1 MWLSQWWRRHKRWPV
16 VAGGS
21 FQSRRGL
28 CCSCGNRR
36 RGLAWECGCIVG
48 AKGKLTVVTRVVLG
62 GWMACNGGERELNGA
77 VFRERDELLKLRER
91 DSWWGRWRWSCSF
104 VWFFLFLFAKNFL
117 ESTALPLVFSRFFSF
132 SSIFLSGRHPWWLFI
147 GVLGLTRWLADRW
160 RGDLQQRRGGCCW
173 RSGGW
178 SAVQV
183 KAATGCSG

>member
-62 GWMACNGGERELNGA
+62 GWMACNGGERESSTGL
-77 VFRERDELLKLRER
+77 FLERETSYWNWEREIADEEDEDDPVLSCDSSCFYLLKISLNPQH
-91 DSWWGRWRWSCSF
+91 F
-104 VWFFLFLFAKNFL
+104 PLFFLVFFLFPPFFFL
-117 ESTALPLVFSRFFSF
+117 VV
-132 SSIFLSGRHPWWLFI
+132 IHGGFL
-147 GVLGLTRWLADRW
+147 
-160 RGDLQQRRGGCCW
+160 
-173 RSGGW
+173 
-178 SAVQV
+178 
-183 KAATGCSG
+183 